1 MKLADDLIRIQNS
14 TNDTVFLFNLHVL
27 TYFCSMQWQILEME
41 TYFPRVQLWKCHQ
54 HTKMIVIN
62 GVWIYGQM
70 FVHGDRQ
77 FNISLRFFM
86 LQFELVCRTTG
97 FRDRRFCAKFSAT
110 NRNRYWCY
118 LFHFRET
125 KWWKTGRFLCKSH
138 FHSSLWR
145 IELWIWNW
153 DYFPSREHEFK
164 TTSSE
169 MSGNFQ
175 IYTRWN
181 GFLDLGSSDNRFWK
195 ILPLLVLVQF
205 FDFFKK
211 IVLTSRIS
219 KVF

>member
-1 MKLADDLIRIQNS
+1 MGYEFMVKC
-14 TNDTVFLFNLHVL
+14 LFTAIGNL
-27 TYFCSMQWQILEME
+27 TF
-41 TYFPRVQLWKCHQ
+41 
-54 HTKMIVIN
+54 
-62 GVWIYGQM
+62 
-70 FVHGDRQ
+70 
-77 FNISLRFFM
+77 SLRFFM

-97 FRDRRFCAKFSAT
+97 FRNRRFCAKFSAT

-169 MSGNFQ
+169 MSGNSQ

-195 ILPLLVLVQF
+195 ILPLLVLVQL

-219 KVF
+219 KVFEKETLKPLTSHTFSTQQLCSLEI

>member
-41 TYFPRVQLWKCHQ
+41 THFPRVQLWKCHQ

-77 FNISLRFFM
+77 FNIFLRFFM

-118 LFHFRET
+118 LFQFWET

-145 IELWIWNW
+145 IELWILKLGLFSLPRTRIQNNILWNVGQ
-153 DYFPSREHEFK
+153 FPNLHQME
-164 TTSSE
+164 
-169 MSGNFQ
+169 
-175 IYTRWN
+175 W
-181 GFLDLGSSDNRFWK
+181 LLGSRF
-195 ILPLLVLVQF
+195 L
-205 FDFFKK
+205 
-211 IVLTSRIS
+211 R
-219 KVF
+219 